1 MNSEQLLEQISTRC
15 EALRNLLQQAVPALR
30 DFSRRLLQITQQ
42 LRKNIEVR
50 DTTFA
55 TDFNTYVQT
64 LRDTLD
70 KIEPTWTELRAQIR
84 QLPDNAWNGEL
95 ALGAKGLNLRAKAL
109 SAACDEFTT
118 EYDTF
123 GKHYKNFTAAKLNVW
138 LLTSC
143 QTDIH
148 NLTGKVLFLARE
160 IARKTEQNREPTHDE
175 R

>member
-1 MNSEQLLEQISTRC
+1 MNSEQLLEQLSLRC
-15 EALRNLLQQAVPALR
+15 EALRNLLQQQVPVLR
-30 DFSRRLLQITQQ
+30 DFSRRILQITQQ

-64 LRDTLD
+64 LRETLD
-70 KIEPTWTELRAQIR
+70 KIEPTWTELRTQIR
-84 QLPDNAWNGEL
+84 QLPDKAWIGEL
-95 ALGAKGLNLRAKAL
+95 ALYAKGLHSRAKTL
-109 SAACDEFTT
+109 SVACEEFTT

-123 GKHYKNFTAAKLNVW
+123 GKQYKNFTAAKINMW

-143 QTDIH
+143 QTDIN

-160 IARKTEQNREPTHDE
+160 IARKTEQNREPTHE